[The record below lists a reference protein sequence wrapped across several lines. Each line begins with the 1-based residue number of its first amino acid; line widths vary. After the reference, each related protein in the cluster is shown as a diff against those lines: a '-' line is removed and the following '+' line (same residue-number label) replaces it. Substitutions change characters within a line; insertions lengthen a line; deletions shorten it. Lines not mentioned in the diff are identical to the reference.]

1 MKIVKTI
8 GTYIVAGA
16 ATAIGWKTVEKL
28 SDPYERAL
36 LKTKINKAKNKLKRG
51 R

>member
-1 MKIVKTI
+1 MKIVKTV

-28 SDPYERAL
+28 STPYERAV
-36 LKTKINKAKNKLKRG
+36 LKQKIKKAKNKFKRG
-51 R
+51 Q

>member
-1 MKIVKTI
+1 MKTVKLI

-16 ATAIGWKTVEKL
+16 ATAIGWTIVQKL
-28 SDPYERAL
+28 SNPYDRSV
-36 LKTKINKAKNKLKRG
+36 LKQKITNKCKKG

>member
-16 ATAIGWKTVEKL
+16 ATAVGWKAVEKL
-28 SDPYERAL
+28 SNPYDRAL
-36 LKTKINKAKNKLKRG
+36 LKQKVKNITKNRKKG
-51 R
+51 H